1 MNIQQTTQYSIA
13 RKQITI
19 EFQFRVLFLHL
30 RAILYEAQFTEMR
43 HIFNRMNCIAP
54 RGQMEEMAQEA
65 GDKYSSIAIEGLRS
79 LAVTQHVY
87 VFIIS
92 PDLENDGGRYRGMLD
107 PKLVSPLIA
116 HLRLTYGAKR
126 VSFTFEYRSTRSE
139 VVHTVP
145 LVWWTY
151 VKYVGVVTEWEPTG
165 GNLQ

>member
-1 MNIQQTTQYSIA
+1 MNIQQTTQYSIT

-30 RAILYEAQFTEMR
+30 RTILYEAQFTEMR

-92 PDLENDGGRYRGMLD
+92 PDLENDGGRYRGECASWIQNL
-107 PKLVSPLIA
+107 SAPLLPICD
-116 HLRLTYGAKR
+116 
-126 VSFTFEYRSTRSE
+126 
-139 VVHTVP
+139 
-145 LVWWTY
+145 
-151 VKYVGVVTEWEPTG
+151 
-165 GNLQ
+165 